1 MENRYMV
8 TASPH
13 IVDRSS
19 TRGLMGNVIIAL
31 LPCVIASVWI
41 FGLRALLVVGVTT
54 AACVGFEYLYCLLM
68 KKPNPV
74 GDLSAVVT
82 GIILALN
89 MPVSMAHVDCHCGRV
104 HRDRCDQ
111 AAVRAAWASTS

>member
-54 AACVGFEYLYCLLM
+54 AACVGFEYVYCLLM
-68 KKPNPV
+68 KKPKFAWL
-74 GDLSAVVT
+74 GDYALPISLILGMASAIPIT
-82 GIILALN
+82 
-89 MPVSMAHVDCHCGRV
+89 
-104 HRDRCDQ
+104 
-111 AAVRAAWASTS
+111 AWLG

>member
-54 AACVGFEYLYCLLM
+54 AA
-68 KKPNPV
+68 
-74 GDLSAVVT
+74 
-82 GIILALN
+82 
-89 MPVSMAHVDCHCGRV
+89 
-104 HRDRCDQ
+104 
-111 AAVRAAWASTS
+111 

>member
-74 GDLSAVVT
+74 GDLSGVVT
-82 GIILALN
+82 GVVL
-89 MPVSMAHVDCHCGRV
+89 
-104 HRDRCDQ
+104 
-111 AAVRAAWASTS
+111 